1 MPGTLFLDALKR
13 KTRLE
18 KGYPMQDGRTLEP
31 AAAENT
37 FNPLMHGLPQDRDL
51 YKGESLTKRLKSRL
65 REAINGPAPN
75 ADYEGVRDRLDVEES
90 EGLSR
95 RDNDITSLGQK
106 SHKKGSK

>member
-1 MPGTLFLDALKR
+1 
-13 KTRLE
+13 
-18 KGYPMQDGRTLEP
+18 
-31 AAAENT
+31 
-37 FNPLMHGLPQDRDL
+37 MHGLPQDRDL

-65 REAINGPAPN
+65 REAINGPTPT